1 MFETSTDH
9 RAAAWVQLGPLI
21 RVLYRMNVN
30 QSDLVK
36 ARTDLGSV
44 GGGEFVCGC
53 LGGVLGVGVLE
64 GVVLCYM

>member
-1 MFETSTDH
+1 
-9 RAAAWVQLGPLI
+9 
-21 RVLYRMNVN
+21 MNVN

-53 LGGVLGVGVLE
+53 LGGVLGVVFKII
-64 GVVLCYM
+64 